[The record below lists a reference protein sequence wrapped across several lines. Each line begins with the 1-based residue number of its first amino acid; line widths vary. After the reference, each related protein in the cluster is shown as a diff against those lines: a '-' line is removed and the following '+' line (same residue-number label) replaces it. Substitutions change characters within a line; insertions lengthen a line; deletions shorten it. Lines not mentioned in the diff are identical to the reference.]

1 MTSNDAT
8 LIKEFLVQMK
18 AFDVKDLGIAA
29 KFLGIKIEFET
40 PGSYSMSQRAMILAL
55 IDQFGMKHAKPV
67 GTPIAEVVP
76 SAEDMNLLQST
87 ETSSYRTLAGALL
100 WIARCTR
107 PDISFAVHQMTR
119 RTHAPRISD
128 FKLGKRIL
136 RYLAGTSDHRL
147 NMVKMGI
154 DTTAFIE
161 VYTDA
166 DWASEAT
173 DRKSVNAAL
182 VYLNGMLV
190 SWQCNKQALVSL
202 STMESEFISAARGIQ
217 EAMGCYHL
225 LKELKRPIKLPML
238 LRVDN
243 QAAIASIMN
252 EASSSKTKHVDIKHK
267 YIKDL
272 YQHKLILPSY
282 VATTDMKADILTKIM
297 PGPTFVR
304 LRTMIGL
311 NPRYP
316 VMGRSVVEC

>member
-1 MTSNDAT
+1 
-8 LIKEFLVQMK
+8 
-18 AFDVKDLGIAA
+18 
-29 KFLGIKIEFET
+29 
-40 PGSYSMSQRAMILAL
+40 
-55 IDQFGMKHAKPV
+55 
-67 GTPIAEVVP
+67 
-76 SAEDMNLLQST
+76 
-87 ETSSYRTLAGALL
+87 
-100 WIARCTR
+100 
-107 PDISFAVHQMTR
+107 
-119 RTHAPRISD
+119 
-128 FKLGKRIL
+128 
-136 RYLAGTSDHRL
+136 
-147 NMVKMGI
+147 MVKMSI

-173 DRKSVNAAL
+173 DRKSVNAAF

-225 LKELKRPIKLPML
+225 IKELKRPIKLPML
-238 LRVDN
+238 LYVDN

-252 EASSSKTKHVDIKHK
+252 ETSSSKTKHVDIKHK

-272 YQHKLILPSY
+272 YQHKLIQPSY

-311 NPRYP
+311 NPP
-316 VMGRSVVEC
+316 VSSDGKIRGGVLDQTV